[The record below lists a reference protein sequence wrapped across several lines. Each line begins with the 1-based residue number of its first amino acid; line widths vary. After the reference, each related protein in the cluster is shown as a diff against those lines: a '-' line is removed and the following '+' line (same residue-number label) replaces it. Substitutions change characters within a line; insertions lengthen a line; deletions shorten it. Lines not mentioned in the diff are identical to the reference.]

1 MEDMAGQILFANYS
15 LLTIEWIAAPVNA
28 LFAYYSLSDGKV
40 ENYISIGGLVRSSG
54 CRSAFLMPF
63 PSHESLILSRGFHR
77 ECKLAI

>member
-15 LLTIEWIAAPVNA
+15 LSTIERIAAPVNA

-54 CRSAFLMPF
+54 CRSAFLIPF
-63 PSHESLILSRGFHR
+63 PTDDRLS
-77 ECKLAI
+77 